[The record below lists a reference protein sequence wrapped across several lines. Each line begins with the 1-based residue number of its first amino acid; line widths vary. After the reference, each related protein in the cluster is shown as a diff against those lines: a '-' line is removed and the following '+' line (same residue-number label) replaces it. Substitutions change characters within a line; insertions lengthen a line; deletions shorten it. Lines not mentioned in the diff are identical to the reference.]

1 MIYYDTNFEFDQ
13 IAKKNNTA
21 HVDHMFDQN
30 GGNLFDVNRDK
41 ARPGNF
47 WLRTLNS
54 MFRNYIKNKSK
65 Q

>member
-47 WLRTLNS
+47 
-54 MFRNYIKNKSK
+54 
-65 Q
+65 